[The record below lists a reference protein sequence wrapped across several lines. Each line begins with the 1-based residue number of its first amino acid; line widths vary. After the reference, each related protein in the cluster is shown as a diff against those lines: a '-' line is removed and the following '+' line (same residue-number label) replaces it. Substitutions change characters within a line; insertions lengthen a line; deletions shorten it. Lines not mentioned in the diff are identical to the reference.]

1 MHYELVDGPF
11 PKLSIDSI
19 KLLCCYFLCVSLNV
33 HKILARLALLAL
45 VVSDSCKTCHSNCS
59 VELPGR

>member
-11 PKLSIDSI
+11 SKLSIDFI
-19 KLLCCYFLCVSLNV
+19 KLLCCYFLCVSLNA

-45 VVSDSCKTCHSNCS
+45 VASDSCETCHSNFR